1 MKRIVLPSPDADRPL
16 AFYLAAEE
24 YLARNSSEDCLLLW
38 QVGPTVIFGRNQNI
52 EAEVNLPFC
61 RENGIAVFRRK
72 SGGGCVYADRG
83 NLMISVMTGGYDK
96 AWLFDKFI
104 SSLALFL
111 RQQGF
116 DAWPSGRNDILVGG
130 RKVSGSAF
138 YSTGC
143 RNIIHATLLCNEN
156 LDIMQKAI
164 TPSEAKLRSKGIASV
179 RQRVANLSEF
189 GKADIG
195 VLRSGLE
202 RFFCDGEKILEETDI
217 VRIESLMAAYLD
229 MNFIAGR
236 RHGPET
242 NEP

>member
-116 DAWPSGRNDILVGG
+116 DAWPSGRNDIHSG
-130 RKVSGSAF
+130 RFQKE
-138 YSTGC
+138 YS
-143 RNIIHATLLCNEN
+143 IYE
-156 LDIMQKAI
+156 KAL
-164 TPSEAKLRSKGIASV
+164 SSVFHLSHRSM
-179 RQRVANLSEF
+179 R
-189 GKADIG
+189 
-195 VLRSGLE
+195 
-202 RFFCDGEKILEETDI
+202 
-217 VRIESLMAAYLD
+217 M
-229 MNFIAGR
+229 GR
-236 RHGPET
+236 
-242 NEP
+242 